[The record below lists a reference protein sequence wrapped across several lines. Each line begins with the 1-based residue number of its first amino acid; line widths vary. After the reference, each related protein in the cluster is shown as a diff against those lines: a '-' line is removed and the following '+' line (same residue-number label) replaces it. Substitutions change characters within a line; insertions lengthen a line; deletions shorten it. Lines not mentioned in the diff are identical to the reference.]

1 MFIKYIFS
9 ILNTADEI
17 FVGSKMSIHFRPTC
31 KQISGEF
38 RHPKVVNPK
47 NFLGTARVVSE
58 GMGSIKDYLKCPR
71 YYV

>member
-17 FVGSKMSIHFRPTC
+17 FEGSKMSIHFRPTC

-38 RHPKVVNPK
+38 RQPKVVNQVYTGILDGLLY
-47 NFLGTARVVSE
+47 NNN
-58 GMGSIKDYLKCPR
+58 
-71 YYV
+71 